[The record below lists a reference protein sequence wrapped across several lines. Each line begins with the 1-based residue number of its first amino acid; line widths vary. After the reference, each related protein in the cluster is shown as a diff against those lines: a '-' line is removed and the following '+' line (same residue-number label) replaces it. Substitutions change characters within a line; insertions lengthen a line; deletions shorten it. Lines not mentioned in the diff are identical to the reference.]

1 MNNPYGKIDNLS
13 AFTHPVFNQVF
24 RYMNDFESICM
35 AKEILNK
42 LIQSGYK
49 NIIVIESGT
58 SPLINIIQRLKQF
71 KNSNLNLFQIKVPRD
86 LNFDL
91 LGWFNTYLTNKELC
105 EIITINNVSKSRKSF
120 LKEECKNFDLSHFI
134 GSNKFNIY
142 DSIAD
147 NNGYNYD
154 TVANFQLIL
163 NGTNLSKIFNDKFL
177 VFDEYINAGT
187 IIRNFN
193 GLSRLFTSNP
203 NFKLSAFCIFVDD
216 IKKYSKISFSLYDN
230 RTELK
235 CYQNGA
241 YPFENRIDLIGYY
254 YFINKTNFKKIHL
267 KDFDKKININTNLN
281 VNDFYDLLLEKISDS
296 NILEAFKDG
305 LTEYQVKSFV
315 TNFDIARY
323 LIKHLEKTLNGE
335 NEYYDFLDQVFEM
348 YAPAWSPMP
357 VKNHLDYWNGFKSIE
372 KEIDIVALSMLE
384 LYKKYRNNIIKHIL
398 SILIRS
404 RANWVYDTEA
414 LIKEDV

>member
-1 MNNPYGKIDNLS
+1 
-13 AFTHPVFNQVF
+13 
-24 RYMNDFESICM
+24 
-35 AKEILNK
+35 
-42 LIQSGYK
+42 
-49 NIIVIESGT
+49 
-58 SPLINIIQRLKQF
+58 
-71 KNSNLNLFQIKVPRD
+71 
-86 LNFDL
+86 
-91 LGWFNTYLTNKELC
+91 
-105 EIITINNVSKSRKSF
+105 
-120 LKEECKNFDLSHFI
+120 
-134 GSNKFNIY
+134 
-142 DSIAD
+142 
-147 NNGYNYD
+147 
-154 TVANFQLIL
+154 
-163 NGTNLSKIFNDKFL
+163 
-177 VFDEYINAGT
+177 
-187 IIRNFN
+187 
-193 GLSRLFTSNP
+193 
-203 NFKLSAFCIFVDD
+203 
-216 IKKYSKISFSLYDN
+216 
-230 RTELK
+230 
-235 CYQNGA
+235 
-241 YPFENRIDLIGYY
+241 
-254 YFINKTNFKKIHL
+254 
-267 KDFDKKININTNLN
+267 
-281 VNDFYDLLLEKISDS
+281 LLLEKISDS